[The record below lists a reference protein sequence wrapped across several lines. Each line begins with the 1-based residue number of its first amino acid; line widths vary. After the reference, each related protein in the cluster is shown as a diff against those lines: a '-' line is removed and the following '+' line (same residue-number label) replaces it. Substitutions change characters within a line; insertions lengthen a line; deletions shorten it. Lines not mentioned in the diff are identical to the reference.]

1 MAKPSAIS
9 ELLLEV
15 LRLSG
20 QVSVAGDILFADLRL
35 STARWQAV
43 EAIAA
48 AGGGATVSDLAR
60 TLGVSRQAVQRIVN
74 DMRAD
79 GLVWNSANPRHR
91 RSPLIQ
97 LTGNGE
103 RARELAAERQKAWAE
118 ALGADLPGAKVTR
131 MTERLRRLRR
141 RLEAAKEPQA

>member
-20 QVSVAGDILFADLRL
+20 QVSVAGDGLFADLRL
-35 STARWQAV
+35 STARWQVV

-48 AGGGATVSDLAR
+48 SGGGATVSDLAR
-60 TLGVSRQAVQRIVN
+60 KLGVSRQAVQRIVN

-79 GLVWNSANPRHR
+79 GLVWTSANPHHR
-91 RSPLIQ
+91 RAPLIQ
-97 LTGNGE
+97 LTGDGA

-118 ALGADLPGAKVTR
+118 ALGADLPGAKVAR
-131 MTERLRRLRR
+131 MTERLRRLRH
-141 RLEAAKEPQA
+141 RLEAAKKA